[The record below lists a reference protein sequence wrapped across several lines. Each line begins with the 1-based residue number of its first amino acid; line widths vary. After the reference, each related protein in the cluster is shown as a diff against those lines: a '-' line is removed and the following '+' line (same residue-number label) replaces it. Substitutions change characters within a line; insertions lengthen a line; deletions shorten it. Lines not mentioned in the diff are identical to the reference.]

1 MRIVAR
7 KLILLAKQ
15 LISGK
20 SKYIYDPEHKK
31 KPGSGYVKTERGWTL
46 KKENTTKQESLSVKT
61 KKKKPDYQKHKA
73 ASDPE
78 TDVKTLELLSKDENP
93 RIRARVAHNPNTP
106 KKLLESLAKDG
117 QRIVRA
123 AVARNKKVSI
133 KLLKQLSEDK
143 SFLVKRE
150 VVRNSKTPIGDL
162 KKIYHSIGKAIGQA
176 PSIVKEEAKKKIKE
190 RLPRFSKDIN
200 PKQLKKSVAKLG
212 DEEEEVLESL
222 GNFKKTLGPRG
233 QGRNEAQLKVD
244 FIKNMSPTNYENQE
258 AFNRAKERV
267 SKMSVA
273 DFAIMLNSILID
285 EEEE

>member
-15 LISGK
+15 LISGD

-31 KPGSGYVKTERGWTL
+31 KPGGGYVKTERGWTL

-78 TDVKTLELLSKDENP
+78 TDVKTLELLSKDENS
-93 RIRARVAHNPNTP
+93 RVRARVAHNPNTP
-106 KKLLESLAKDG
+106 KKILEVLSQDKK
-117 QRIVRA
+117 RIVRA
-123 AVARNKKVSI
+123 AVARNKNTSI
-133 KLLKQLSEDK
+133 KLLKILSDDK

-150 VVRNSKTPIGDL
+150 VANNPNTPMGDL
-162 KKIYHSIGKAIGQA
+162 KKIYHGIHKTEEQA
-176 PSIVKEEAKKKIKE
+176 PSIVKSEAKKKIKE
-190 RLPRFSKDIN
+190 RLPKFSKDIN
-200 PKQLKKSVAKLG
+200 PKQLKKSVTKLG
-212 DEEEEVLESL
+212 DEVEEVLESL
-222 GNFKKTLGPRG
+222 GKFKKTLGPRG

-244 FIKNMSPTNYENQE
+244 FIKHMRPSNYENQE

-267 SKMSVA
+267 SKMSVS
-273 DFAIMLNSILID
+273 DFAVMLNSILI
-285 EEEE
+285 EEEN